1 VLSCQSDDKGSRGGQ
16 GDASGDSR
24 PAGERGT
31 LEVNKEQDAAKEA
44 FNGATLAEFLL
55 GPDGRQAGAL
65 LLPFGI
71 PGNNGDCTQDAV
83 DPVDETQAPIGRIQA
98 DDARA
103 KRKGRTA
110 HSKRG

>member
-1 VLSCQSDDKGSRGGQ
+1 M
-16 GDASGDSR
+16 
-24 PAGERGT
+24 

-44 FNGATLAEFLL
+44 FNGATLASSSLVQVE
-55 GPDGRQAGAL
+55 GL